1 MAALARYQDLV
12 AQVRAFLYHNP
23 ELMPGMV
30 LAHVAAFGGL
40 ESFAVAL
47 GIENNAEQFAYM
59 VVFYLECHRLC
70 DLGRGW
76 EPYQPMVPPQ

>member
-12 AQVRAFLYHNP
+12 AQVRDYLYHTP
-23 ELMPGMV
+23 ELLPGMV
-30 LAHVAAFGGL
+30 LAHVAAHGGL

-47 GIENNAEQFAYM
+47 GIENNAEQFAYT

-70 DLGRGW
+70 DIGRGW
-76 EPYQPMVPPQ
+76 VPYQPLNPPQ